1 MKFTKIEEVRVM
13 SGISVSKLLAE
24 IYNKNPEKFEITLV
38 RDKYIVDI
46 TMCLSKEELSE
57 LLDEKFKV

>member
-1 MKFTKIEEVRVM
+1 M

-38 RDKYIVDI
+38 RDKYVVDV
-46 TMCLSKEELSE
+46 TMFLSKEELSE
-57 LLDEKFKV
+57 MLDEKFKV